1 MTTDNQVQ
9 TVDSNGSQEYI
20 LETNKELKI
29 NLNFHNNN
37 IISNIF
43 SNLSLYEN
51 LKNILTVNNKTYMLK
66 YCNKLN
72 DTDFYI
78 AYFEKK
84 MDTSINDTSSN
95 DISDKNFVPISPW
108 HDINLIND
116 DNTYNMIVEIPKYN
130 YMKMEINLKTPYN
143 VIKQD
148 TKKGKLRYYHNSIY
162 WNYGALPKTYE
173 YPKHIYKC
181 QIDNK
186 DNSNTIY
193 FTGDNDPLDV
203 VDIGT
208 DTLKMGQIVPVKILG
223 AFTLIDEGELD
234 WKIIAIN

>member
-1 MTTDNQVQ
+1 
-9 TVDSNGSQEYI
+9 
-20 LETNKELKI
+20 
-29 NLNFHNNN
+29 
-37 IISNIF
+37 
-43 SNLSLYEN
+43 
-51 LKNILTVNNKTYMLK
+51 
-66 YCNKLN
+66 
-72 DTDFYI
+72 
-78 AYFEKK
+78 

-234 WKIIAIN
+234 WKIIAINVRKKKQKISK